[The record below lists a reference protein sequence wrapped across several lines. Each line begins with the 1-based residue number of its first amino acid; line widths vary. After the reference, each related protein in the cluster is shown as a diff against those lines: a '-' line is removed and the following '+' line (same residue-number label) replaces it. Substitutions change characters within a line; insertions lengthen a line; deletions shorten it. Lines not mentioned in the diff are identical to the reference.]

1 MIRLGGPVWQTYED
15 PDSWIT
21 AVKDF
26 RYTAAYCPVP
36 PEAGSEVIRAFETAA
51 EKADIVIAE
60 VGAWS
65 NPLSPS
71 EMIRKEALD
80 ICKKSLALA
89 DEIGARC
96 CVNIAGS
103 RGIKWD
109 GPHKDD
115 LTQESFDMVVET
127 VQDIIDAVK
136 PERSFYALETMPWMF
151 PDSPDSYLQL
161 LDAIDREAF
170 AVHLDPVNLINSPSK
185 YFRSGDLIKECIRKL
200 GPHIRSCHAKDITL
214 GQEPTVHLDE
224 TRPGLG
230 GLDYITLLRQL
241 DDLESD
247 VPLML
252 EHLSTDEDYWLAA
265 EHIRSVAAE
274 EGVPL

>member
-1 MIRLGGPVWQTYED
+1 MIRLGGPVWQSYDD
-15 PDSWIT
+15 PDSWVT

-36 PEAGSEVIRAFETAA
+36 PEADSDTIRAFEMAA
-51 EKADIVIAE
+51 QKANIVIAE

-65 NPLSPS
+65 NPLSPYD
-71 EMIRKEALD
+71 MIRKEALE

-103 RGIKWD
+103 RGMKWD
-109 GPHKDD
+109 GPHEDD
-115 LTQESFDMVVET
+115 LTQATFDMVVET
-127 VQDIIDAVK
+127 VQEIIDSVK
-136 PERSFYALETMPWMF
+136 PSRSFYALEAMPWMY

-170 AVHLDPVNLINSPSK
+170 AVHFDPVNLVNSPAK
-185 YFRSGDLIKECIRKL
+185 YFRSGELIKECIRKL

-214 GQEPTVHLDE
+214 GEEMTVHLDE
-224 TRPGLG
+224 VPPGQG
-230 GLDYITLLRQL
+230 GLDYKTLLRQL
-241 DDLESD
+241 DTLDSD

-265 EHIRSVAAE
+265 EHIRTIATE

>member
-1 MIRLGGPVWQTYED
+1 MIRLGGPVWQSYDD

-36 PEAGSEVIRAFETAA
+36 PEADSEMIRAFETAA
-51 EKADIVIAE
+51 KEADIMIAE

-71 EMIRKEALD
+71 DMIRKEALE

-103 RGIKWD
+103 RGMKWD
-109 GPHKDD
+109 GPHAED
-115 LTQESFDMVVET
+115 LTQTTFDMVVET
-127 VQDIIDAVK
+127 VREIIDAVK

-151 PDSPDSYLQL
+151 PDSSDSYLQL
-161 LDAIDREAF
+161 LDAIDRKAF

-214 GQEPTVHLDE
+214 GEELTVHLDE

-230 GLDYITLLRQL
+230 GLDYKTLLHQL
-241 DDLESD
+241 NGLDSD

-252 EHLSTDEDYWLAA
+252 EHLSTDEDYWLAS
-265 EHIRSVAAE
+265 EHIRSVATG

>member
-1 MIRLGGPVWQTYED
+1 MRLGGPLWQAYDD
-15 PDSWIT
+15 PESWIT
-21 AVKDF
+21 AVKNLH
-26 RYTAAYCPVP
+26 YTAAYCPVP
-36 PEAGSEVIRAFETAA
+36 PEADSKMIQAFRSAA
-51 EKADIVIAE
+51 DKADIVIAE

-71 EMIRKEALD
+71 EMIRRDALD

-89 DEIGARC
+89 DEIDARC

-103 RGIKWD
+103 RGMKWD

-115 LTQESFDMVVET
+115 LTQKSFEMIVET
-127 VQDIIDAVK
+127 VQDIIDSVK
-136 PERSFYALETMPWMF
+136 PTRSFYTLETMPWMF

-161 LDAIDREAF
+161 LDAIDRKAF

-185 YFRSGDLIKECIRKL
+185 YFRNGELITECIKKL
-200 GPHIRSCHAKDITL
+200 GPHIRSCHVKDITL
-214 GQEPTVHLDE
+214 GQEPTVHLTE

-230 GLDYITLLRQL
+230 GFDYTTLLYRL
-241 DDLESD
+241 NALNAD

-252 EHLSTDEDYWLAA
+252 EHLSTEEDSWLAA
-265 EHIRSVAAE
+265 EHIRSAARL
-274 EGVPL
+274 EGISL